1 MSLKIQTTYFRAL
14 VAGLFSLC
22 LTTCLTTSVFAVT
35 PCAELL
41 PGSTKGYVSIPD
53 FDAMSEKWEQT
64 QLGQLM
70 ADPIMKPF
78 KEDLQ
83 RQLKEKMAA
92 SGMQMGISFADLEGV
107 PSGEICF
114 AAIQP
119 TDNKSHAGLM
129 LIDVTGNL
137 DKANALIAKVTAEQ
151 VDNGATKAT
160 IKVGGV
166 DAIQL
171 TFAKRAGQVEADTA
185 LYMIHQNVLIA
196 SDHKVVAANIVAGLS
211 KAPAESL
218 ATDTSFIAVKQ
229 RTEKAAGPT
238 PTHISWFVE
247 PFGYAEVVRAQTGG
261 KKKRGQDI
269 LKLIHDQGFD
279 AVKGIGGVIR
289 LEAAE
294 REILHHTFVYAP
306 ADKGAE
312 AMDKY
317 RLAARMLDFP
327 NEKNFAAH
335 SWVPENVSTYLN
347 FHWEVEKAFWAA
359 ESLVDAYFKDEGM
372 FRDVLESLKTDVDGP
387 KVDIPGGIV
396 AFLEDEV
403 VLLTDNE
410 LPITPSSER
419 RLFAIEIDPKQRAQL
434 FKSIKQIMDN
444 EPNATRLK
452 IEGYDVWEIKEEDE
466 EIPTLT
472 IVGPGFSG
480 YTAPEPE
487 EETAAIP
494 NAAITVTDKWLII
507 SSHLGLMQNVLTN
520 KGQSIANAK
529 DYQDVQKM
537 LINLGAGTDSF
548 RSFVRSDD
556 AMKVTYQMMRQN
568 RMPEAENML
577 GKILNELWSVGDE
590 QNQGRKQAIKGDKL
604 PAFNLVEKY
613 FGPAG
618 MYVRSEDNG
627 WFITGA
633 SLKK

>member
-1 MSLKIQTTYFRAL
+1 MSLTIRNTYFRAL
-14 VAGLFSLC
+14 VAGLFSLF
-22 LTTCLTTSVFAVT
+22 LTANAGAVT

-41 PGSTKGYVSIPD
+41 PSTTKGYVSIPD
-53 FDAMSEKWEQT
+53 FLAMSQKWDET

-78 KEDLQ
+78 KEDMQ

-92 SGMQMGISFADLEGV
+92 TGIQMGISFDDLVGV

-119 TDNKSHAGLM
+119 SGDKSHAGLL

-137 DKANALIAKVTAEQ
+137 DRANALLTKVTAEQ
-151 VDNGATKAT
+151 VAKGATKSM
-160 IKVGGV
+160 IQIGES

-171 TFAKRAGQVEADTA
+171 QFPKRPGQVNADTA
-185 LYMIHQNVLIA
+185 LYMIANDMLIA
-196 SDHKVVAANIVAGLS
+196 SDQKEAAAHIVAGLLN
-211 KAPAESL
+211 APTESL
-218 ATDTSFIAVKQ
+218 ATLPSFISVKQ
-229 RTEKAAGPT
+229 RTEKAAGAKA
-238 PTHISWFVE
+238 THISWFVE

-269 LKLIHDQGFD
+269 LKLLRDQGFD
-279 AVKGIGGVIR
+279 AVQGIGGVVR

-294 REILHHTFVYAP
+294 REILHHTFIYAP

-312 AMDKY
+312 AGDKY

-327 NEKNFAAH
+327 NQKDIVAH
-335 SWVPENVSTYLN
+335 AWIPENISTYLN
-347 FHWEVEKAFWAA
+347 FHWEVEKAFWYA
-359 ESLVDAYFKDEGM
+359 ESLVNAYFKDDGM
-372 FRDVLESLKTDVDGP
+372 FQDVLDSLKDDVDGP
-387 KVDIPGGIV
+387 KVDIPNGIV

-410 LPITPSSER
+410 LPITASSER
-419 RLFAIEIDPKQRAQL
+419 RLFAIEIDPTQRDKL

-444 EPNATRLK
+444 EPNATRLE
-452 IEGYDVWEIKEEDE
+452 INGYDVWEIKEEDE
-466 EIPTLT
+466 ELPTLT

-480 YTAPEPE
+480 FSAPEPE
-487 EETAAIP
+487 EDSAAAIP
-494 NAAITVTDKWLII
+494 NAAITVTDKWLMI
-507 SSHLGLMQNVLTN
+507 SSHLGLMENVLN
-520 KGQSIANAK
+520 NNGQSISNAA
-529 DYQDVQKM
+529 DYQAVQKM
-537 LINLGAGTDSF
+537 LTKLDAGTDSF
-548 RSFVRSDD
+548 RSFARTND
-556 AMKVTYQMMRQN
+556 AMKVTYQLMRKN
-568 RMPEAENML
+568 RMPDAENML

-590 QNQGRKQAIKGDKL
+590 ENQNRKQAVDGSKL

-618 MYVRSEDNG
+618 MFVRTEDDG

-633 SLKK
+633 SLRK